1 MKERPILFSA
11 PMVRALL
18 DGSKMQTR
26 RIVKPQPRILAGELL
41 CWKDDALTTE
51 QMAERCPY
59 GQLGD
64 RLFVRETFFAYGRW
78 ITQFN
83 AKKGRE
89 EWHFIDMTK
98 ECDRAYQYASDNPDI
113 PLATGRGPLPGWYR
127 RPAIFMPRI
136 ACRISL
142 EIVSV
147 RVERLQELSEADAY
161 DEGITCE
168 NVIVGAYYSNG
179 HIEEWADR
187 FFFDGCD
194 DEGFEYAV
202 DAYAAL
208 WESINGAG
216 SWDANPFVWVM
227 SFKRVEQ

>member
-1 MKERPILFSA
+1 MRERPILFSS
-11 PMVRALL
+11 PMVNAILA
-18 DGSKMQTR
+18 GNKTQTR

-51 QMAERCPY
+51 QMGERCPY
-59 GQLGD
+59 GQPGD
-64 RLFVRETFFAYGRW
+64 RLFIRETFFAYGRW
-78 ITQFN
+78 ITQFST
-83 AKKGRE
+83 KKGRD
-89 EWHFIDMTK
+89 EWHFIDMTQ

-136 ACRISL
+136 ACRIIL

-147 RVERLQELSEADAY
+147 RVERLQEISEADAMA
-161 DEGITCE
+161 EGTPCY
-168 NVIVGAYYSNG
+168 VCGSAL
-179 HIEEWADR
+179 
-187 FFFDGCD
+187 DGRSESDCHCFHRRASASD
-194 DEGFEYAV
+194 YRN
-202 DAYAAL
+202 L

-227 SFKRVEQ
+227 SFKRVAQ